1 MNYMISF
8 LLNVLLCILE
18 VYMLEIFF
26 GAMFARRVSE
36 KRFLLYCGGAICIM
50 IAVNLLKNPLV
61 NFVALP
67 VLFFVFARLAFT
79 IAGNK
84 AFVYAVIYYI
94 IFAGER
100 EMAFEMLYRFLLAT
114 FPRLETILPFAN
126 AMFFYVGEYL
136 LSFLFLLYLRKYLRE
151 ITIREEDGFEWYLL
165 VMPVS
170 SVLILFSFVYM
181 DFPNERMLQML
192 VCGGA
197 FLLYFSNA
205 VIFIILAHFTQV
217 MNRVKIAEMALL
229 KRDMEKEN
237 FENTEKMNEVYR
249 RYMHDIH
256 KYFYQ
261 FRSLALTGEAEAIVE
276 IIDGWETNL
285 KKEKENKRYIASPV
299 MNSLLSECY
308 ERAKEKKIEI
318 DIFVEDALDVSFIQD
333 ADKISMFGNLL
344 DNAIEAADECE
355 EGKRK
360 INIEMYMG
368 NKYMLVFKIEN
379 IWKQEIQMEGDRLLS
394 TKKDSKNHG
403 LGLKIARELAQK
415 YNGSLEWEIQEEWFI
430 TMLMIAC

>member
-8 LLNVLLCILE
+8 LINVLLCILE

-26 GAMFARRVSE
+26 GAMFTRRVGE

-50 IAVNLLKNPLV
+50 IAVNLLKNPML

-67 VLFFVFARLAFT
+67 VLFFVFAKLAFE
-79 IAGNK
+79 IAGTK
-84 AFVYAVIYYI
+84 AFVYVVIYYI

-114 FPRLETILPFAN
+114 FPRLEGILPFAN

-151 ITIREEDGFEWYLL
+151 ITVREENNFEWYLL

-181 DFPNERMLQML
+181 DFPNEKILQIM

-237 FENTEKMNEVYR
+237 FENTEKTNEVYR

-285 KKEKENKRYIASPV
+285 KKEKENKRYIDSPV
-299 MNSLLSECY
+299 MNSLLSGCY
-308 ERAKEKKIEI
+308 ERAKEKRIEI

-344 DNAIEAADECE
+344 DNAIEAADECK
-355 EGKRK
+355 EGERK

-379 IWKQEIQMEGDRLLS
+379 TWKQEIQMEGDRLLS

-415 YNGSLEWEIQEEWFI
+415 YNGSLEWEMQEEWFV
-430 TMLMIAC
+430 TMLMIAR